1 MSSDANETTT
11 RATVDSEHRLPLLLA
26 RITAGAWQRLRMV
39 KLSFEYHRGT
49 LQPIRRGERSM
60 YKRGSAGG
68 TEWPP
73 ARSGIGTLRTQVFPK
88 ARAAADK
95 SNETRSP
102 LHDDESKLGEL
113 LTALGE
119 ISRELDQTLS
129 GPRLHQLERVQLN
142 FVDKRQL
149 RNMSEKNFRRFVIAL
164 RSAIRAMFPELHSRG
179 LLDVRFSSRDGKDLL
194 DS

>member
-11 RATVDSEHRLPLLLA
+11 RATLDLEHRLPLLLA
-26 RITAGAWQRLRMV
+26 KVTAGAWQRLRIV

-60 YKRGSAGG
+60 YKRGSTGG
-68 TEWPP
+68 TEWTP
-73 ARSGIGTLRTQVFPK
+73 ATSGIGTLQTQVFPN
-88 ARAAADK
+88 AREAADK
-95 SNETRSP
+95 SNETRGS
-102 LHDDESKLGEL
+102 LHDDDTKLGEL
-113 LTALGE
+113 LAALGE

-129 GPRLHQLERVQLN
+129 GPRLHQLEMVQLN

-149 RNMSEKNFRRFVIAL
+149 RNMSEKNVRRFVIAL
-164 RSAIRAMFPELHSRG
+164 RSAIRAMFPELHSRS